1 MNGIQRDGAELA
13 VGRVAQDLLVNE
25 KEVPRNMIEFL
36 IARKA
41 PQGFVL
47 LEMLWKKN
55 PDTWEPLVVDA
66 GADAESVIMA
76 HLGDEDRSVFRSVLV
91 ILGRIGTA
99 VSLPPLRKA
108 LEEIGEEEDMKVLI
122 QSAIQVIEA
131 RE

>member
-13 VGRVAQDLLVNE
+13 VGRVAQDLLVGE
-25 KEVPRNMIEFL
+25 REVPRSMIEFL

-66 GADAESVIMA
+66 G
-76 HLGDEDRSVFRSVLV
+76 
-91 ILGRIGTA
+91 
-99 VSLPPLRKA
+99 
-108 LEEIGEEEDMKVLI
+108 
-122 QSAIQVIEA
+122 
-131 RE
+131 